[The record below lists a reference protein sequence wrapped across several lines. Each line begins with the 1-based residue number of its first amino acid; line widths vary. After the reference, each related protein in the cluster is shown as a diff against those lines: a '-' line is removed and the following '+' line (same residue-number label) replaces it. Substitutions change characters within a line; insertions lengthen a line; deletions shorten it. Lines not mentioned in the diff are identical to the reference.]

1 MSGWSSGFFSGLR
14 NVLSGLRLLANPT
27 FVRALGDH
35 AAELTALE
43 QLRHANPSCRID
55 NDIVFHAEPIRTLVL
70 GQGVRVSRG
79 TVFGSQPLPE
89 ERPLVTIGD
98 NTYLGEYTNIRT
110 APGTTVS
117 IGADVLIAQ
126 FCSIVSANHR
136 TDETASITTQGI
148 DLRRHSVVI
157 EDGVWLG
164 AGTTVLPG
172 VTIGMG
178 AVVGANSVVNRN
190 IPPHEIWAGCPA
202 RKLGTRGQSK

>member
-1 MSGWSSGFFSGLR
+1 MRGSSSGFLSGLR
-14 NVLSGLRLLANPT
+14 NVLSGLRLLANPI
-27 FVRALGDH
+27 FLRALGDH
-35 AAELTALE
+35 AAQLSALE
-43 QLRHANPSCRID
+43 RLRHANPSCRID
-55 NDIVFHAEPIRTLVL
+55 SDLVFHAEPIRTLVL
-70 GQGVRVSRG
+70 GHGVRVSKG

-126 FCSIVSANHR
+126 FCSIISANHR
-136 TDETASITTQGI
+136 FDATGLITTQGI
-148 DLRRHSVVI
+148 DTCRHSVVI

-172 VTIGMG
+172 VTIGKG
-178 AVVGANSVVNRN
+178 AVIGANSVVNRN
-190 IPPHEIWAGCPA
+190 IPPNEIWAGCPA
-202 RKLGTRGQSK
+202 RKLGTRGQST